1 MLTPIKGY
9 YDNGKIV
16 LSEQPFI
23 REKTKVI
30 ITFLNE
36 EVKTNEMLKRK
47 LGTLKGKIAVPDN
60 FDEPLEDLKDY
71 R

>member
-47 LGTLKGKIAVPDN
+47 LGTLKGKISVPDN

>member
-23 REKTKVI
+23 REKTEVI

-47 LGTLKGKIAVPDN
+47 LGTLKGKISVPDN
-60 FDEPLEDLKDY
+60 FDEPVEDLKDY